1 MMSSS
6 RCRPCRAR
14 CLRSKGLKTRGMVT
28 SASSGRAGSS
38 SSIGSPR
45 RATGKLRSCAT
56 MPPHRPSGYL
66 RGFCRLGIEVLRS
79 KEILDFMGR
88 RLPSGLGELALQGFS
103 KILLIKLSA
112 VGDVVHSIPVLNKMR
127 RRYPS
132 ARLDWLVTPGIAE
145 LLRHHPAINNVV
157 EFVRSEW
164 SNPWRLT
171 PFANSVR
178 LIGELNTAK
187 YDLVVDLHGQFRT
200 AVFTMATGAPVR
212 IGFDRPRA
220 RVWEASAR
228 SLPAEARK

>member
-1 MMSSS
+1 MSLD
-6 RCRPCRAR
+6 PAT
-14 CLRSKGLKTRGMVT
+14 LRTHDF
-28 SASSGRAGSS
+28 
-38 SSIGSPR
+38 R
-45 RATGKLRSCAT
+45 R
-56 MPPHRPSGYL
+56 
-66 RGFCRLGIEVLRS
+66 
-79 KEILDFMGR
+79 
-88 RLPSGLGELALQGFS
+88 
-103 KILLIKLSA
+103 ILLIKLSA
-112 VGDVVHSIPVLNKMR
+112 VGDVVHTIPVLNKLR

-200 AVFTMATGAPVR
+200 AVFTMATTR
-212 IGFDRPRA
+212 
-220 RVWEASAR
+220 W
-228 SLPAEARK
+228 